1 MLPVKTPKVP
11 TTAPPIVATSTVA
24 VTEGPALFVT
34 APTNKRASLGDTA
47 DEKFVGE
54 EAEAPPAKTAVISK
68 LLPNM
73 KR

>member
-11 TTAPPIVATSTVA
+11 TTAPPPPVATSAVA
-24 VTEGPALFVT
+24 TEGPALFVT
-34 APTNKRASLGDTA
+34 APTNKRASVGDTT
-47 DEKFVGE
+47 DEKFVG

>member
-11 TTAPPIVATSTVA
+11 TTAPLPPVATVA